1 MIMYRRLES
10 KEHCCSGPSQS
21 SQLATRARVSLESG
35 RMESPFEPS
44 NGLEQFARCSE
55 FLCWIEDR
63 VVWPLVISPSL
74 LVGFLTVVLM
84 RRGRNS
90 GF

>member
-1 MIMYRRLES
+1 
-10 KEHCCSGPSQS
+10 
-21 SQLATRARVSLESG
+21 
-35 RMESPFEPS
+35 MESQFEPAS
-44 NGLEQFARCSE
+44 GLEQLARQSFE